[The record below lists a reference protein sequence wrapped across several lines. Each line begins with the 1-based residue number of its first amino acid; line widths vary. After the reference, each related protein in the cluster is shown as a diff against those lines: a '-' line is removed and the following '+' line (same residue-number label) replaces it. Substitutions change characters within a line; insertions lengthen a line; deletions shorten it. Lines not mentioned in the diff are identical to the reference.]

1 MKNYALIKELIG
13 SLQKIE
19 NKREE
24 DVLITIDDFTDYLVA
39 RREQRRADEGKSQTA
54 DLKKSVKQ
62 PAVTGTDN
70 QQAVSNEI
78 SKLFV
83 LIARFIR
90 TMAKRALESTP
101 LQSVEEFSYLAML
114 KNMDSTTKSDLI
126 NQNYQEKTT
135 GGEIIKRLISYDVIS
150 QFDDQLDKRS
160 KRVQITENGSQLLK
174 DIFENMGDV
183 SELII
188 HHLSAAERESLVTVL
203 RKIEIVHRTQQEELR
218 GMSLDQIKEIVKR

>member
-13 SLQKIE
+13 SLQEIE

-24 DVLITIDDFTDYLVA
+24 DVLVSLDEFTDYLVA
-39 RREQRRADEGKSQTA
+39 QRAERRANEDKTQIAHPQKSI
-54 DLKKSVKQ
+54 KK
-62 PAVTGTDN
+62 PAVSATNN

-90 TMAKRALESTP
+90 TIAKRALESTP

-114 KNMDSTTKSDLI
+114 KSMDSTTKSDLI

-135 GGEIIKRLISYDVIS
+135 GTEVIKRLISYDVIS
-150 QFDDQLDKRS
+150 QFDDQSDKRS

-174 DIFENMGDV
+174 EIFENMGDV

-188 HHLSAAERESLVTVL
+188 HHLSAAERESLLTVL
-203 RKIEIVHRTQQEELR
+203 RKIETFHRAQQEVLR
-218 GMSLDQIKEIVKR
+218 GMSLDQLKETVKK